1 MKSDYLRK
9 LVFKLNAE
17 GKSYTEI
24 ANNLDISRNEVINLC
39 NYMPRLNKKKR
50 GPKCKFSKADELR
63 IKRKIASLEN
73 SHQRITSNN
82 LKNECDLTV
91 SRRTVRRHMKNINM
105 KFRKITKKI
114 CLSKIDKSR
123 RLNKVKE

>member
-39 NYMPRLNKKKR
+39 IYVPRLNKKKR
-50 GPKCKFSKADELR
+50 GPKCKLSKADKLR